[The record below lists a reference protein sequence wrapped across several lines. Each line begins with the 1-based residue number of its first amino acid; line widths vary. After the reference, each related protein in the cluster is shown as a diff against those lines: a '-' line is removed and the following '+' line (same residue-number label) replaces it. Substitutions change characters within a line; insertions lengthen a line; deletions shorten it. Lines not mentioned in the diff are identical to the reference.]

1 MVQVKKEAV
10 RDAILKAAQKLFKAQ
25 GYARATMNAIAREAG
40 VAPAT
45 LYVYYGSKLEVF
57 FAIYDPW
64 LRVKLDALQEKGR
77 RIKQPQERLEYLLM
91 GLWRDVPRADNTFT
105 NNLMQA
111 VSTVGADEHYDSS
124 LLEWSKTQIAAAVAD
139 CLPASRRK
147 TLDLERVAHLLFMAF
162 DGFSLNAHFAP
173 DRPCDVAMVK
183 MVAELLIGRTARKTE

>member
-64 LRVKLDALQEKGR
+64 LRVKLDPQLRGR
-77 RIKQPQERLEYLLM
+77 
-91 GLWRDVPRADNTFT
+91 
-105 NNLMQA
+105 
-111 VSTVGADEHYDSS
+111 
-124 LLEWSKTQIAAAVAD
+124 
-139 CLPASRRK
+139 
-147 TLDLERVAHLLFMAF
+147 AHA
-162 DGFSLNAHFAP
+162 
-173 DRPCDVAMVK
+173 
-183 MVAELLIGRTARKTE
+183 